1 MDVGRARGS
10 SRRGT
15 GRRAAHP
22 VRLIVSCRPPGTG
35 RPAISGGD
43 RPCVRIL
50 AHRGSPGP
58 TSVENTVPA
67 VLGCL
72 SAGADGVEVDL
83 RLSADGVLVVCHD
96 PDLRRLTGSALPVA
110 STPWDVLHAA
120 ADARAVPL
128 ARLEWMLAALAG
140 RPVVIEVKAPPPGP
154 GAIRRT
160 AEAVVERLTVL
171 RAAGLAL
178 DVTVSSFAPPV
189 VAAVRGIAPTSLG
202 IRTAQLGRPTV
213 RADAVLRQALA
224 AGHDEIHPHV
234 AALLAE
240 PGCVAAAHRCGVGV
254 VPWTVNR
261 SRAVRRLAG
270 LGVDALI
277 TDVPAKALAVSMTV
291 SSRERDTPATT
302 PRAS

>member
-1 MDVGRARGS
+1 M
-10 SRRGT
+10 
-15 GRRAAHP
+15 
-22 VRLIVSCRPPGTG
+22 
-35 RPAISGGD
+35 
-43 RPCVRIL
+43 RIL
-50 AHRGSPGP
+50 AHRGSPGQ

-72 SAGADGVEVDL
+72 GAGADGVEVDL

-96 PDLRRLTGSALPVA
+96 PDLRRLTGSPLPVA
-110 STPWDVLHAA
+110 TTPWDVLRAA
-120 ADARAVPL
+120 ADTCAVPL
-128 ARLEWMLAALAG
+128 ARFEWVLAALAG
-140 RPVVIEVKAPPPGP
+140 RPVVLEVKAPPPGP
-154 GAIRRT
+154 GAVRRT
-160 AEAVVERLTVL
+160 AEAVVERLSVL
-171 RAAGLAL
+171 QAAGLPL
-178 DVTVSSFAPPV
+178 DVTVSSFAPAV

-213 RADAVLRQALA
+213 RAGAVLRQALA

-240 PGCVAAAHRCGVGV
+240 PGCVAAAHGCGVAV

-277 TDVPAKALAVSMTV
+277 TDVPTKAAAVSATAG
-291 SSRERDTPATT
+291 SRVRDTPATS
-302 PRAS
+302 PRAG